1 MAMNLLELNSTS
13 KTVNL
18 RNVKIC
24 TALQQDLFKMKILA
38 DSPRGLNLGEK
49 VGEFRLKID
58 YEPRTS
64 RSKKHGSRQG
74 TRKRSLEG
82 NSL

>member
-18 RNVKIC
+18 KNVKIC

-38 DSPRGLNLGEK
+38 DSPRGQQS
-49 VGEFRLKID
+49 EFR
-58 YEPRTS
+58 
-64 RSKKHGSRQG
+64 
-74 TRKRSLEG
+74 
-82 NSL
+82 